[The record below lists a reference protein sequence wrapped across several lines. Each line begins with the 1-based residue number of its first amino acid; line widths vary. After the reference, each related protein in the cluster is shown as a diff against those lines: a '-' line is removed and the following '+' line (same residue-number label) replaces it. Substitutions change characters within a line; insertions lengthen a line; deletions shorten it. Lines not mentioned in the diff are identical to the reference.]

1 MKKAL
6 IIFCVMIAILSFSFL
21 TNGLINTD
29 EMGSDGM
36 GSNSTSKNG
45 SEFDNNSAEYL
56 AKIEVKDRIE
66 DLESKYGSY
75 ECIVKPDEN
84 YTLVIFQPENKV
96 YNNSYEVVLVFVK
109 NGEIIKVETETV
121 TPSIITPEPPKPIQI
136 NGIKIVEVNERG
148 DVEVNYQGIIDLALM
163 DSDVREIVEFLEKRY
178 GKVYPEVD
186 AFNPYSDTSAMVHFS
201 IHIDPQKIEKIKKEP
216 IAFSTKPEGFYCWV
230 NLTTGKL
237 EKPIRGAYKEEKVID
252 IVLTDKEARSKL
264 ETLKEIYGNVR
275 ILFVTL
281 SDKPNIVKVRF
292 EPNFNPHEEREEE
305 LYGILC
311 VVDIETK
318 KVIQIKKFNISPISI
333 SIPQNSSL
341 LRPKLRLYLNDDKEE
356 FVQGEKI
363 RIFLKNIGNK
373 TITLPNPA
381 P

>member
-6 IIFCVMIAILSFSFL
+6 IIFCAMIAILSFSFL

-29 EMGSDGM
+29 EIG
-36 GSNSTSKNG
+36 NFTSKNG

-84 YTLVIFQPENKV
+84 YTLVIFQPENME

-264 ETLKEIYGNVR
+264 ETLKEKHGDVSVV
-275 ILFVTL
+275 FAM
-281 SDKPNIVKVRF
+281 SPDEPDIVELIFRLDY
-292 EPNFNPHEEREEE
+292 NPHEERTEE

-311 VVDIETK
+311 VVDMETK
-318 KVIQIKKFNISPISI
+318 KVVKVKEFDIPSVPVSTSPQD
-333 SIPQNSSL
+333 PSL
-341 LRPKLRLYLNDDKEE
+341 ET
-356 FVQGEKI
+356 
-363 RIFLKNIGNK
+363 K
-373 TITLPNPA
+373 TIPIFE
-381 P
+381 